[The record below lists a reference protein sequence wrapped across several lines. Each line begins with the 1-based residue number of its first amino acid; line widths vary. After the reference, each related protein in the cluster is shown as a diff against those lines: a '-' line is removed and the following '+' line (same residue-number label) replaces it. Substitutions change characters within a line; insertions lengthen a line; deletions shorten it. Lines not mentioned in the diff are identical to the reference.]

1 MSSGALGADQED
13 GQPRETGGAPEAR
26 AGNAPALVT
35 EAGDLE
41 ADPGGL
47 LLLLLSDGWFIQE
60 VKLFE
65 ILMKNVFTERGRK
78 MSQAG
83 GDPKR
88 HQKATARPDGHVVVV
103 GKGFFCCCCWVYC
116 VKTYPHTFILQ
127 PLDVLR
133 QAA

>member
-1 MSSGALGADQED
+1 MAGAPGADQED
-13 GQPRETGGAPEAR
+13 GQPREAGGAPEAR

-47 LLLLLSDGWFIQE
+47 LLLLDGRFIRE
-60 VKLFE
+60 AKLFE
-65 ILMKNVFTERGRK
+65 IPMKNVFTEIGRK

-88 HQKATARPDGHVVVV
+88 HQKATAQPDGHVAVA
-103 GKGFFCCCCWVYC
+103 GEDFFKHIY
-116 VKTYPHTFILQ
+116 TL
-127 PLDVLR
+127 
-133 QAA
+133 